1 METGGSKK
9 KKQVVTPAAVKA
21 TPKAGAATAAVQ
33 KKPTAGGKKAAA
45 KGTKTKEPEP
55 AREFSQASLMNQLRL
70 GGVHTFRPGTMTKK
84 EFSRGLSDLYLE
96 PLPEFCRHLAALV
109 DDREPKSGKGVRVKT
124 KDLDF
129 IWARPRIKRLVGLT
143 DVEEGTTAGRRRNK
157 AQ

>member
-21 TPKAGAATAAVQ
+21 APKAGAATAAVQ
-33 KKPTAGGKKAAA
+33 KKKPTAGGKKA
-45 KGTKTKEPEP
+45 KEPEP

-70 GGVHTFRPGTMTKK
+70 GGVHTFRLGSMSKK

-96 PLPEFCRHLAALV
+96 PLPTFCRHLAALV
-109 DDREPKSGKGVRVKT
+109 DNREPKSGKGVRVKT

-129 IWARPRIKRLVGLT
+129 ILAQPRIKRLVGLT
-143 DVEEGTTAGRRRNK
+143 DVEEGTTAGRLRAHKNNK
-157 AQ
+157 A